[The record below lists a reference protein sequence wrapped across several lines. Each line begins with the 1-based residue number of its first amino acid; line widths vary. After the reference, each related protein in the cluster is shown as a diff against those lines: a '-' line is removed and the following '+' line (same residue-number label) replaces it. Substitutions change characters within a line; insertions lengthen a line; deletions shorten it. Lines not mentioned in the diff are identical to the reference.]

1 MNQRDIAEIRRR
13 LNPDKKNPTIIRGC
27 YLDAEGKV
35 ISTCE
40 MDVNRMTI
48 EENEKYMAIFK
59 KCLSGTA
66 GQNLLTIDFTQE
78 QVQESGEYQL
88 LSALRTTG
96 LKDEDAVETFWLRAM
111 AYVQAEHEKLAQ
123 SVEAQQSA
131 DHYLVL
137 MMHDGYDVPVRNNN
151 DELDHDRG
159 TDMFSYMLCAVCP
172 VKQAKSALRYVPS
185 LSEFHAMES
194 DWVVGAPELGF
205 MFPAFEERSANVN
218 RAMYYTR
225 NASEMHD
232 NFLLTVFGTEPQMSA
247 PEQKETLQAILQ
259 ESLKEECSLDVVQT
273 MHETV
278 SAMIEEQKAD
288 KYAEALTLTSRD
300 VKNVLE
306 TCGVS
311 EEKQAAFEEKY
322 EETFGQQAAIPAV
335 NMVTPKQFKIE
346 TPNVSIKVSPE
357 HSDLVETR
365 MIDGRYYI
373 MILADG
379 DVEVNGMRI
388 TP

>member
-1 MNQRDIAEIRRR
+1 MNQRDISEIRRR

-27 YLDAEGKV
+27 YMDAEGKV
-35 ISTCE
+35 ISTFDQ
-40 MDVNRMTI
+40 DVNRMSTD
-48 EENEKYMAIFK
+48 ENEKYMAIFK

-66 GQNLLTIDFTQE
+66 GQNLLPIDFTPE
-78 QVQESGEYQL
+78 QVQEGAEHQL
-88 LSALRTTG
+88 LSVLRQTA

-123 SVEAQQSA
+123 SVDAQQNA

-151 DELDHDRG
+151 DELDHDQG
-159 TDMFSYMLCAVCP
+159 TDMFSYVLCAVCP
-172 VKQAKSALRYVPS
+172 VKQSKPALRYIAAESV
-185 LSEFHAMES
+185 FHARES

-205 MFPAFEERSANVN
+205 MFPAFEERSANIH

-225 NASEMHD
+225 NTSDLHD
-232 NFLLTVFGTEPQMSA
+232 AFLLSVFGTEPQMTA

-259 ESLKEECSLDVVQT
+259 ETLKEECSLDVVQT

-288 KYAEALTLTSRD
+288 QSAEALTLTSRD
-300 VKNVLE
+300 VKNVLD

-322 EETFGQQAAIPAV
+322 EETFGEQAAIPAV
-335 NMVTPKQFKIE
+335 NMVTPKQFKIDM
-346 TPNVSIKVSPE
+346 PNVSIKVSPE

-388 TP
+388 NC